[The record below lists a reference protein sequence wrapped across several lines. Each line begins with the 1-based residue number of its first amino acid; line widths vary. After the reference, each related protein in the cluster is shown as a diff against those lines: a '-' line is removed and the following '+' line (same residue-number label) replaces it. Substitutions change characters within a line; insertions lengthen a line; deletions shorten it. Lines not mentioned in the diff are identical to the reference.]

1 MKVKQQRARLVLR
14 WVTAWEYRAWNK
26 SLPSRHTNGLG
37 MYDQEMTSHYYSTY
51 ISVLEVQFTG
61 S

>member
-1 MKVKQQRARLVLR
+1 MGDRLGMAGN
-14 WVTAWEYRAWNK
+14 TGCRAWNK
-26 SLPSRHTNGLG
+26 SLPGRHTNGLG
-37 MYDQEMTSHYYSTY
+37 MFDQEMTSHYYSTY